1 MLIQLVVTFVAI
13 AIVYV
18 ILFGKQTHATRAW
31 KKIALVLL
39 AIAMIVAVFLPDITT
54 QIAHLFGVG
63 RGADLLLYLLT
74 LAFISY
80 AINNYRHQQ
89 QDRDTINKLARKIA
103 LLDAQERNDDRKND
117 GR

>member
-13 AIVYV
+13 AIIFM
-18 ILFGKQTHATRAW
+18 ILFGKQTHTTRAW
-31 KKIALVLL
+31 KKIALVAL
-39 AIAMIVAVFLPDITT
+39 AITMIVVVFFPETTT
-54 QIAHLFGVG
+54 QIAHFFGVG

-80 AINNYRHQQ
+80 AVNNYRHQQ

-103 LLDAQERNDDRKND
+103 LMDAKKRYNDRKD
-117 GR
+117 D